1 MLIELMDGFAIT
13 VENVVNPKK
22 PKATGCQEYM
32 TISKMSQ
39 VTTLLW
45 KRVMDRMK
53 WKIELDDVQS
63 GSRQRNG
70 SSDNATMET
79 CDGSHEMED
88 RT

>member
-1 MLIELMDGFAIT
+1 MMFKVDLVKEMG
-13 VENVVNPKK
+13 
-22 PKATGCQEYM
+22 
-32 TISKMSQ
+32 Q

-53 WKIELDDVQS
+53 CKIELDDVQS

-70 SSDNATMET
+70 SSDNATMEM

>member
-1 MLIELMDGFAIT
+1 MFVLNFKYIPMLIELMDGFAIT

-53 WKIELDDVQS
+53 GRKIELMFKVDLVK
-63 GSRQRNG
+63 
-70 SSDNATMET
+70 
-79 CDGSHEMED
+79 EMGQV
-88 RT
+88 TTLL

>member
-1 MLIELMDGFAIT
+1 MMFKVDLVTLVKEMG
-13 VENVVNPKK
+13 
-22 PKATGCQEYM
+22 
-32 TISKMSQ
+32 Q

-45 KRVMDRMK
+45 IRVMDRMK
-53 WKIELDDVQS
+53 WKIELDDVQC

-79 CDGSHEMED
+79 CDGTHEMED